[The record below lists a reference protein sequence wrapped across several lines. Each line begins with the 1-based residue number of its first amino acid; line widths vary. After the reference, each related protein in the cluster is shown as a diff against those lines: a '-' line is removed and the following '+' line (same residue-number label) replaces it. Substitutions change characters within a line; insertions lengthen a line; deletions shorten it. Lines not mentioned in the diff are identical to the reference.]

1 LIIIN
6 LERRSNMG
14 LQTNKELLNL
24 AKKGGYA
31 VGAFNINN
39 LEVLQAIVSAGEAE
53 KSPAIIAVSEGAI
66 QYAGL
71 AYIVSMVRTAAERAS
86 IPLSLHLDHG
96 QDIKTIQSCIENG
109 FTSVM
114 IDGSHLEFQENI
126 AITKEVVKMAVKKAI
141 SVEAE
146 LGRLKGIEDKVSVSE
161 REVFLTDPQAAED
174 FVKKTEV
181 DALAIAIGTSHGAYK
196 FKGEVKLDFE
206 RLREIAK
213 KVDIPLVLHG
223 ASGVPLSVLEKAE
236 RFGAKLPG
244 AKGIPDEAIQKAIP
258 LGISKINIDTDLR
271 LSFVGAIREVLA
283 TKPDEFDPRKILGP
297 GREAIRQTVQ
307 SKMRLFGSSGKAI

>member
-1 LIIIN
+1 LIIVN
-6 LERRSNMG
+6 RERRSDMP
-14 LQTNKELLNL
+14 LQTNQELLTL
-24 AKKGGYA
+24 AKKRGYA

-39 LEVLQAIVSAGEAE
+39 LEILQAIVSAGEAE

-71 AYIVSMVRTAAERAS
+71 PYIVSMVRIASNQSS

-96 QDIKTIQSCIENG
+96 KDLKIIRSCVENG

-126 AITKEVVKMAVKKAI
+126 SMTKKVVEIARKNGV
-141 SVEAE
+141 SVEGE
-146 LGRLKGIEDKVSVSE
+146 LGRLRGIEDKVSVSE
-161 REVFLTDPQAAED
+161 REAFLTDPQAAEE
-174 FVKKTEV
+174 FVNKTEV

-206 RLREIAK
+206 RLKVIARR
-213 KVDIPLVLHG
+213 VDIPLVLHG
-223 ASGVPLSVLEKAE
+223 ASGVPQAVLEKAE

-244 AKGIPDEAIQKAIP
+244 AKGIPDDAIQTAVY
-258 LGISKINIDTDLR
+258 LGIANINIDTDLR
-271 LSFVGAIREVLA
+271 LSFIGAIREVLMN
-283 TKPDEFDPRKILGP
+283 KPEEFDPRKILGP
-297 GREAIRQTVQ
+297 GREAIKQTVQ
-307 SKMRLFGSSGKAI
+307 SKMRLFGSSGKAA

>member
-1 LIIIN
+1 MVM
-6 LERRSNMG
+6 R
-14 LQTNKELLNL
+14 TNKELLNL
-24 AKKGGYA
+24 AKKGGYG

-39 LEVLQAIVSAGEAE
+39 LEILQAIVSAGESE

-66 QYAGL
+66 QYAGMSF
-71 AYIVSMVRTAAERAS
+71 IVSMVRTASEQVS

-96 QDIKTIQSCIENG
+96 KDLEVIRSCIENG

-114 IDGSHLEFQENI
+114 IDGSHLDFNENI
-126 AITKEVVKMAVKKAI
+126 SITKKVVEMARKKAV
-141 SVEAE
+141 SVEGE

-161 REVFLTDPQAAED
+161 RESFLTDPQVAEE
-174 FVKKTEV
+174 FVEKTGL

-206 RLREIAK
+206 RLKEIAK

-223 ASGVPLSVLEKAE
+223 ASGVPQSVLERAE

-244 AKGIPDEAIQKAIP
+244 AKGIPDEAIQKAIS
-258 LGISKINIDTDLR
+258 LGICKINIDTDLR
-271 LSFVGAIREVLA
+271 LSFVGAIREILV

-297 GREAIRQTVQ
+297 GREAIRETVR
-307 SKMRLFGSSGKAI
+307 SKMRLFGSSGKAA

>member
-1 LIIIN
+1 MPL
-6 LERRSNMG
+6 R
-14 LQTNKELLNL
+14 TNKELLTL
-24 AKKGGYA
+24 AKKRGYA

-39 LEVLQAIVSAGEAE
+39 LETLQAIISAGEAE
-53 KSPAIIAVSEGAI
+53 KSPAVIAVSEGAI
-66 QYAGL
+66 EYAGL
-71 AYIVSMVRTAAERAS
+71 SFLVSMVRTASDQVS

-96 QDIKTIQSCIENG
+96 KDLNIIRSCIENG

-126 AITKEVVKMAVKKAI
+126 TITKKVVAMARKKGV

-161 REVFLTDPQAAED
+161 REAFLTDPSAAEE

-206 RLREIAK
+206 RLKEIAQR
-213 KVDIPLVLHG
+213 VDIPIVLHG
-223 ASGVPLSVLEKAE
+223 ASGVPPSVLEKAE

-244 AKGIPDEAIQKAIP
+244 AKGIPDEAIQKAISF
-258 LGISKINIDTDLR
+258 GIAKINIDTDLR
-271 LSFVGAIREVLA
+271 LSFIGAVREVL
-283 TKPDEFDPRKILGP
+283 TNKPEEFDPRKILGP
-297 GREAIRQTVQ
+297 GREAIKQTVQ
-307 SKMRLFGSSGKAI
+307 SKMRLFGSSEKAA

>member
-1 LIIIN
+1 MPL
-6 LERRSNMG
+6 RA
-14 LQTNKELLNL
+14 NKELLNL

-31 VGAFNINN
+31 VGAFNMNN
-39 LEVLQAIVSAGEAE
+39 LEILQAIVFAGEVE

-71 AYIVSMVRTAAERAS
+71 PFIVSMVRTASDQTS

-96 QDIKTIQSCIENG
+96 KDLDIIQSCIENG

-114 IDGSHLEFQENI
+114 IDGSHLDFQENI
-126 AITKEVVKMAVKKAI
+126 AMTKMVVEWAKKKAV

-146 LGRLKGIEDKVSVSE
+146 LGRLKGIEDKVSVEE
-161 REVFLTDPQAAED
+161 REAFLTDPQGAEE

-206 RLREIAK
+206 RLKEIARR
-213 KVDIPLVLHG
+213 VDIPLVLHG
-223 ASGVPLSVLEKAE
+223 ASGVPRSVLEKAE

-244 AKGIPDEAIQKAIP
+244 AKGIPDDAIQKAIS
-258 LGISKINIDTDLR
+258 LGIAKINIDTDLR
-271 LSFVGAIREVLA
+271 LSFIGAIREVLA
-283 TKPDEFDPRKILGP
+283 NKPEEFDPRKILGP
-297 GREAIRQTVQ
+297 SREAIKQTVQ
-307 SKMRLFGSSGKAI
+307 SKMKLFGSSGKAA

>member
-1 LIIIN
+1 
-6 LERRSNMG
+6 M
-14 LQTNKELLNL
+14 
-24 AKKGGYA
+24 A
-31 VGAFNINN
+31 
-39 LEVLQAIVSAGEAE
+39 
-53 KSPAIIAVSEGAI
+53 
-66 QYAGL
+66 
-71 AYIVSMVRTAAERAS
+71 RTASDRAS

-96 QDIKTIQSCIENG
+96 KDLEIIQSCIENG

-114 IDGSHLEFQENI
+114 IDGSHLEFQENM
-126 AITKEVVKMAVKKAI
+126 AITKKVVEMARKKAV

-161 REVFLTDPQAAED
+161 REAFLTDPQAAEE

-206 RLREIAK
+206 RLKEIARR
-213 KVDIPLVLHG
+213 VDIPIVLHG
-223 ASGVPLSVLEKAE
+223 ASGVPQSVLEKAE

-244 AKGIPDEAIQKAIP
+244 AKGIPDDAIQKAIS
-258 LGISKINIDTDLR
+258 LGIAKINIDTDLR
-271 LSFVGAIREVLA
+271 LSFIGAIREVL
-283 TKPDEFDPRKILGP
+283 TNKPEEFDPRKIFGP
-297 GREAIRQTVQ
+297 GREAIKQTVQ

>member
-1 LIIIN
+1 MDMPL
-6 LERRSNMG
+6 R
-14 LQTNKELLNL
+14 TNQELLTF
-24 AKKGGYA
+24 AKRGGYA

-39 LEVLQAIVSAGEAE
+39 LEILQAIVSAGEAE

-71 AYIVSMVRTAAERAS
+71 PFIISMVRTASDQSS
-86 IPLSLHLDHG
+86 ILLSLHLDHG
-96 QDIKTIQSCIENG
+96 KDLDIIGSCVENG

-114 IDGSHLEFQENI
+114 IDGSHLEFQENM
-126 AITKEVVKMAVKKAI
+126 AITKKVVQMARKKGV

-161 REVFLTDPQAAED
+161 REAFLTDPQAAEE

-206 RLREIAK
+206 RLKEIAH
-213 KVDIPLVLHG
+213 KVNIPLVLHG
-223 ASGVPLSVLEKAE
+223 ASGVPHAVIEKAE

-244 AKGIPDEAIQKAIP
+244 AKGIPDDAIRVAVS
-258 LGISKINIDTDLR
+258 LGIAKINIDTDLR
-271 LSFVGAIREVLA
+271 LSFIGAIREVL
-283 TKPDEFDPRKILGP
+283 TNKPEEFDPRKILGP
-297 GREAIRQTVQ
+297 AREAIKQTVQ
-307 SKMRLFGSSGKAI
+307 SKMKLFGSSGKAA

>member
-1 LIIIN
+1 MVM
-6 LERRSNMG
+6 R
-14 LQTNKELLNL
+14 TNKELLHL

-31 VGAFNINN
+31 VGAFNMNN
-39 LEVLQAIVSAGEAE
+39 MEIVQAIVSAAVAE

-71 AYIVSMVRTAAERAS
+71 PYIVSMVRIASEEVS

-96 QDIKTIQSCIENG
+96 KDLKILRSCIEGG

-114 IDGSHLEFQENI
+114 IDGSHLEFKDNI
-126 AITKEVVKMAVKKAI
+126 SVTREVVEMARERGV
-141 SVEAE
+141 SVEGE

-161 REVFLTDPQAAED
+161 REAFLTDPRAAEE
-174 FVKKTEV
+174 FVEKTGV

-206 RLREIAK
+206 RLETIAK
-213 KVDIPLVLHG
+213 RVDIPLVLHG
-223 ASGVPLSVLEKAE
+223 ASGVPRQVLERAE

-244 AKGIPDEAIQKAIP
+244 AKGIPDEGIQKAVS
-258 LGISKINIDTDLR
+258 LGICKINIDTDLR
-271 LSFVGAIREVLA
+271 LSFVGAIREVL
-283 TKPDEFDPRKILGP
+283 TTRPEEFDPRKILGP
-297 GREAIRQTVQ
+297 GREAIKQTVQ
-307 SKMRLFGSSGKAI
+307 AKMRLFGSSGKAS